1 MTTISVGPAGDQD
14 TDGLLSGERWASLDL
29 TYGFPTGAGQ
39 YGGGYGSGEPQAGF
53 APLNAAQQDAVQAAL
68 AMFAAVSGLRF
79 TAAGGAAAGGA
90 DLRFA
95 QSAQPGTAW
104 AYYPHASPE
113 GGDAWFG
120 TGSGYYLAPRPGN
133 YAFHTF
139 LHETGHALGLKHGH
153 ETDAFGPLPAAR
165 DSMEYSVMTYRS
177 HVGSVPGGYTNESWG
192 YAQSLMMGD
201 IAALQHM
208 YGANYATR
216 AGDTTYRWNPLSGE
230 LSVEEAGQ
238 GRGQGAPG
246 GNRVF
251 MTVWDGG
258 GIDTYDF
265 SAYGGGVR
273 IDLRP
278 GEWSLTATAQLAYLG
293 DGQRARGNVANALLH
308 AGDTRA
314 LIENATGGTGDDTL
328 FGNVAANL
336 LDGGAGIDTAVLA
349 GLRAD
354 YVFSGTAG
362 LLQAAGLGA
371 TDTLRGI
378 EFVRFLGSG
387 ETLGTAGLLPADDY
401 RDAITD
407 VTTPL
412 GRLTAG
418 LSRAG
423 LVESAGDVDVFSVSL
438 RAGQG
443 YSFTLRGGTLA
454 HAELELRDVAG
465 TLLASGADTPL
476 AFTAARDGTYYLHAR
491 ATDSGTGSYTL
502 RSGFFDTIPDSLAD
516 TSAPAASLTAG
527 LSRVGR
533 VESAG
538 DVDVFGIT
546 LRAGQGY
553 SFDLR
558 GAPSGGGTLADTR
571 LELRDAAGTLLASND
586 DATTADAHIDFVAT
600 RGGTYHLHAMADG
613 AGTGSYTLRSGF
625 FDTIPDSL
633 ADNTAPQGDIAMGL
647 SRVGRVESAGDTD
660 VFAVKLA
667 AGRSYSFDLRGAA
680 TYHGTLADPLL
691 ELRDASGTLLRM
703 HDDGA
708 NDNAHLDFTATASGI
723 HYLVAR
729 ADGYGTGSYL
739 LSAARQATAAA
750 STPLESDPLWA

>member
-1 MTTISVGPAGDQD
+1 
-14 TDGLLSGERWASLDL
+14 
-29 TYGFPTGAGQ
+29 
-39 YGGGYGSGEPQAGF
+39 
-53 APLNAAQQDAVQAAL
+53 
-68 AMFAAVSGLRF
+68 
-79 TAAGGAAAGGA
+79 
-90 DLRFA
+90 
-95 QSAQPGTAW
+95 
-104 AYYPHASPE
+104 
-113 GGDAWFG
+113 
-120 TGSGYYLAPRPGN
+120 
-133 YAFHTF
+133 
-139 LHETGHALGLKHGH
+139 
-153 ETDAFGPLPAAR
+153 
-165 DSMEYSVMTYRS
+165 MEYSVMTYRS

-230 LSVEEAGQ
+230 LSVDGA
-238 GRGQGAPG
+238 GQGAPG

-465 TLLASGADTPL
+465 TLLASGADTPSPSL
-476 AFTAARDGTYYLHAR
+476 RR
-491 ATDSGTGSYTL
+491 ATAPTTC
-502 RSGFFDTIPDSLAD
+502 TPAPP
-516 TSAPAASLTAG
+516 TPAPAATRCAAASSTPSPTAG
-527 LSRVGR
+527 GH
-533 VESAG
+533 
-538 DVDVFGIT
+538 
-546 LRAGQGY
+546 LRAGGQPDRRPLPRRAGGERGRRGRVRHHPARRPGLQ
-553 SFDLR
+553 LR
-558 GAPSGGGTLADTR
+558 PARRAKRRRHPGR
-571 LELRDAAGTLLASND
+571 YAAG
-586 DATTADAHIDFVAT
+586 
-600 RGGTYHLHAMADG
+600 
-613 AGTGSYTLRSGF
+613 
-625 FDTIPDSL
+625 
-633 ADNTAPQGDIAMGL
+633 
-647 SRVGRVESAGDTD
+647 
-660 VFAVKLA
+660 
-667 AGRSYSFDLRGAA
+667 
-680 TYHGTLADPLL
+680 
-691 ELRDASGTLLRM
+691 
-703 HDDGA
+703 
-708 NDNAHLDFTATASGI
+708 
-723 HYLVAR
+723 
-729 ADGYGTGSYL
+729 
-739 LSAARQATAAA
+739 AARRRRHPARQQR
-750 STPLESDPLWA
+750 